1 MSKLWQDILSWR
13 TSRRFFYWRLRRL
26 LLEEQV
32 KHRIHQVNAELSSG
46 QIKSMLSRWFI
57 ESQGTVNV
65 RRIRIFFLRRGGP
78 KKVSHRQELS
88 LNRRKNRRLGYI
100 SGQF

>member
-1 MSKLWQDILSWR
+1 MGDILQCKQEILSWK
-13 TSRRFFYWRLRRL
+13 TSRKFFYWRLRRL

-32 KHRIHQVNAELSSG
+32 KHKIHQVNAELSSG

-65 RRIRIFFLRRGGP
+65 CIWTCFLVV
-78 KKVSHRQELS
+78 K
-88 LNRRKNRRLGYI
+88 
-100 SGQF
+100 